1 MRGSIGRMNV
11 RAIVCCRCGGPL
23 TNPEA
28 LPALVDCLYCGT
40 VNAVSAD
47 AAPQDKTDVTGWEAR
62 KKAVA
67 DFTQA
72 LVAALN
78 EGQAPFEALR
88 ASSAAH
94 LGLAGRADTVARI
107 SLALARDFER
117 EANVKVVRDPLVLS
131 RIANVYLV
139 ALEELRTSDSYDLN
153 LPFLTANETG
163 PAHFQRKVT
172 AKLLAE
178 LATRDPD
185 GEAVPSKDQLSTVPA
200 AKKKGWWPF
209 S

>member
-1 MRGSIGRMNV
+1 MNV
-11 RAIVCCRCGGPL
+11 RALLCCRCGGPL

-28 LPALVDCLYCGT
+28 LPALIDCLYCGT
-40 VNAVSAD
+40 VNSVSANA
-47 AAPQDKTDVTGWEAR
+47 AAPTEDVTGYEAR
-62 KKAVA
+62 KKAIA

-78 EGQAPFEALR
+78 AGHAPFEALR

-94 LGLAGRADTVARI
+94 LGIAGRAETVARI
-107 SLALARDFER
+107 SLALARDFEQ
-117 EANVKVVRDPLVLS
+117 EANVQVVRDPLVLS
-131 RIANVYLV
+131 RIANVYLL
-139 ALEELRTSDSYDLN
+139 ALDELRTSESYDLN
-153 LPFLTANETG
+153 LPFLTANEQG

-178 LATRDPD
+178 LATRDPAGD
-185 GEAVPSKDQLSTVPA
+185 APSKGETPTTPA